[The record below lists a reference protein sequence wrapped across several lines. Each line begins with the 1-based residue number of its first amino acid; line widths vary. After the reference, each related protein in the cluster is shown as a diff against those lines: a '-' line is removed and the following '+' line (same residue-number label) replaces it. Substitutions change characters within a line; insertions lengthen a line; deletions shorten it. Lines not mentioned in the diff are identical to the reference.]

1 MERASAQKCVPDAG
15 IRMSDRSNKPVVFT
29 ASLPEEPPKSGTIQ
43 RRSGVRFPVTAAA
56 EVFELRSQTRV
67 TGRCSDLGLG
77 GCYVDT
83 LIPFA
88 AGSAVRVRIER
99 DGSSFEAAALVSY
112 AHVSLGMG
120 LAFTEI
126 KPADRDV
133 LRRWTAALG
142 GESAPEP
149 AAAVAEPE
157 AKAETADAESN
168 LRLVLNEL
176 IAMLVRKK
184 ILSETEAARLLLQT
198 FR

>member
-1 MERASAQKCVPDAG
+1 
-15 IRMSDRSNKPVVFT
+15 MSDRSYKPVAFSP
-29 ASLPEEPPKSGTIQ
+29 SLPEEPLKSDTIQ

-56 EVFELRSQTRV
+56 EVFELGTQTRV
-67 TGRCSDLGLG
+67 AGRCSDLGLG

-88 AGSAVRVRIER
+88 TGSAVRVRIER
-99 DGSSFEAAALVSY
+99 DGNSFEAAAVVSY

-142 GESAPEP
+142 GEPPPEP
-149 AAAVAEPE
+149 APAAAEPE
-157 AKAETADAESN
+157 AEAEAETAEAADAESN

-176 IAMLVRKK
+176 IAILVRKK
-184 ILSETEAARLLLQT
+184 ILSETEGARLLLQT